1 MGGSGEVG
9 RKREGVVG
17 GQLMPPSQ
25 PLAYR
30 QMCVRIVRRTLNF
43 IEFLANLFCQT
54 GQLINPG
61 TLVCAVHR
69 LRLMADGNLKVCLF
83 GASEV
88 SLRDAMRGGA
98 TDEDLRLI
106 IGAAVRRKKAKH
118 AGMFEIAATQNR
130 PMITIGG

>member
-1 MGGSGEVG
+1 MTEVLFVQNVSN
-9 RKREGVVG
+9 K
-17 GQLMPPSQ
+17 L
-25 PLAYR
+25 
-30 QMCVRIVRRTLNF
+30 CTLF
-43 IEFLANLFCQT
+43 R
-54 GQLINPG
+54 
-61 TLVCAVHR
+61 R
-69 LRLMADGNLKVCLF
+69 LRLLADGNLKVCLF

-98 TDEDLRLI
+98 TDDDLRLI